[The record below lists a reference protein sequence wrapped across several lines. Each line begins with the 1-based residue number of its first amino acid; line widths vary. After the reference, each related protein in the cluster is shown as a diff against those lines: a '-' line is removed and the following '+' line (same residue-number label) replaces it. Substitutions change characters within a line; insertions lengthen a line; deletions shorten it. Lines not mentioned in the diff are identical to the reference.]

1 MGSLIRRVCIFCG
14 SSTGTR
20 PAYAEAAR
28 KVGGLLGKWG
38 VGIVYGG
45 GQIGMMGILA
55 DAALEAGG
63 EVIGV
68 IPRFLIDRE
77 LGHSGV
83 TELRIV
89 ETMHERKALMADLSQ
104 AFIALPGGFGTL
116 EELCEMLTWAQLGLH
131 PNPCGVLNIEGF
143 FDPLLSFLDHA
154 VEEGFLAER
163 HRSLLL
169 ESSDPEFLLD
179 GLFRFVPPDLP
190 KIATREQT

>member
-1 MGSLIRRVCIFCG
+1 LGSLIRRICVFCG
-14 SSTGTR
+14 SSKGTR
-20 PAYAEAAR
+20 PSYAEAAR

-83 TELRIV
+83 TELRVV

-116 EELCEMLTWAQLGLH
+116 EELCEMLTWSQLGLH
-131 PNPCGVLNIEGF
+131 NNPCGVLNIDGF

-154 VEEGFLAER
+154 VEEGFLAPP
-163 HRSLLL
+163 HRDLLI
-169 ESSDPEFLLD
+169 ESRDPELLMD
-179 GLFRFVPPDLP
+179 GLFRFVPQD
-190 KIATREQT
+190 AAVSRRRD